1 MKGQRWKAVI
11 LDMDGVIT
19 QTARVHARAWKSM
32 FDEYLHRRT
41 RRGHDEQEPFDIQ
54 RDYHQYVDGKSR
66 DDGARSFLESRGI
79 RIPDGGQGEQ
89 PNWDTISGLGDR
101 KNAIF
106 HELLQ
111 EGGVEVYEDT
121 VQQIRNWKREGL
133 KVAVISSS
141 RNCEAVLKAVRLLE
155 VFDAKVDGNDVAQ
168 LGLSGKPA
176 PDIFLRAARQLGVE
190 PGEAIVI
197 EDAISGVEAGR
208 RGGFAMVVGIAR
220 GREAAP
226 YQQAGADRVV
236 HDLRELNVA
245 DDDTSDQGSH
255 ETPASALQQAAA
267 IAARLDGKELA
278 LFLDYDGTLTPIV
291 RRAEDAVLSESMRS
305 LLAALAERCTVAIVS
320 GRDRRDAESMVQLDN
335 LVYAGSHGFDI
346 RGPDGLEMQ
355 HQDASHLLPEL
366 DAAEQELR
374 SQVGPI
380 KGARVERK
388 KFAIA
393 VHYRDVR
400 DQEIGK
406 IQKAVDAVLAEHEGL
421 RKRGG
426 KKIFEVQPDV
436 PWDKGHAVSWLTEA
450 LQLDPSEVLVLY
462 LGDDVTDEDAFR
474 VLANQENG
482 IGIRVGDG
490 DADTRAMYG
499 LDDCGEVEDFLR
511 LVLRMLP
518 NKGRDDDRT

>member
-1 MKGQRWKAVI
+1 MNGKSLKAVI

-32 FDEYLHRRT
+32 FDDYLQQRN
-41 RRGHDEQEPFDIQ
+41 RRGADEQQPFDIQ

-66 DDGARSFLESRGI
+66 NDGARSFLESRGI
-79 RIPDGGQGEQ
+79 RIPDGDQGEP
-89 PNWDTISGLGDR
+89 PNWDTISGLGNR

-106 HELLQ
+106 HELLH

-121 VQQIRNWKREGL
+121 VEQIRHWKREGL

-155 VFDAKVDGNDVAQ
+155 VFDAKVDGNDVAE

-176 PDIFLRAARQLGVE
+176 PDIFLRAAQLLGVQ
-190 PGEAIVI
+190 PGEAMVI

-208 RGGFAMVVGIAR
+208 RGEFAMVVGVAR
-220 GREAAP
+220 DREATP

-236 HDLRELNVA
+236 HDLRELDVA
-245 DDDTSDQGSH
+245 DDDTSDEGSH
-255 ETPASALQQAAA
+255 EAPASALEQAAA
-267 IAARLDGKELA
+267 IAARLDGKKLA

-291 RRAEDAVLSESMRS
+291 RRAEDAILSETMRS

-320 GRDRRDAESMVQLDN
+320 GRDRRDAEGMVQLDN

-355 HQDASHLLPEL
+355 HQDARRLLPKL
-366 DAAEQELR
+366 DAAEEELR
-374 SQVGPI
+374 SHVGSI
-380 KGARVERK
+380 EGARVERK

-400 DQEIGK
+400 SDREIGE
-406 IQKAVDAVLAEHEGL
+406 IQKAVDAVLAEHVGL

-426 KKIFEVQPDV
+426 KKIFELQPDV

-450 LQLDPSEVLVLY
+450 LRLDHAGVLVLY
-462 LGDDVTDEDAFR
+462 LGDDVTDEDAFG
-474 VLANQENG
+474 VLADQENG
-482 IGIRVGDG
+482 IGIRVGDE
-490 DADTRAMYG
+490 DADTRASYT
-499 LDDCGEVEDFLR
+499 LNDCGEVEEFLQSLLQR
-511 LVLRMLP
+511 LP
-518 NKGRDDDRT
+518 TKKEKS